1 MNMPTQFQSRMP
13 AQRTVALLPD
23 RIGLGG
29 ARAGLAGGGLAMTL
43 IGALLTHALDQDRWL
58 QLKVIASVVLGPAVA
73 AQLGYE
79 AGPIIIGALMQ
90 LGLAALLGVLFELL
104 MRRIARRPEV
114 TRRLGLNFVL
124 RSSPQGTAHE
134 QCLPAW

>member
-29 ARAGLAGGGLAMTL
+29 ALAGLGGGLAMTL

-58 QLKVIASVVLGPAVA
+58 QLKAIASVVLGPAVA
-73 AQLGYE
+73 AQLGFV
-79 AGPIIIGALMQ
+79 AGPIIIGALTQ

-104 MRRIARRPEV
+104 MRRIARRPSAYGLPEV
-114 TRRLGLNFVL
+114 AGLAYGLLIWLV
-124 RSSPQGTAHE
+124 
-134 QCLPAW
+134 